1 MQEIRIDDGTLKGVN
16 EEFAKAYSKW
26 NKEQQAQKEDLMR
39 QESMVESCRKQ
50 SKTYNMMTTQMLP
63 IDCYHHFSHSK
74 SSFKV

>member
-50 SKTYNMMTTQMLP
+50 SN
-63 IDCYHHFSHSK
+63 I
-74 SSFKV
+74 